1 MNPLARLSSN
11 PRVYR
16 QTLRAYPVVERVD
29 RILRAVTGGRI
40 GVPEIAGLPAAR
52 ITVAGRR
59 SGEPR
64 TVTLYTVPDGDSL
77 LVIGSNWALP
87 HHPTWTVNFM
97 AATTV
102 QVDDGH
108 KQYDADVEVLTGPG
122 QQRAW
127 DWILNQW
134 PNYQIAQDLA
144 RPRTFRIFK
153 LTQRNQ

>member
-16 QTLRAYPVVERVD
+16 QTLRAYPVVERLD
-29 RILRAVTGGRI
+29 RTLRVVTGGRI

-52 ITVAGRR
+52 ITVVGRR
-59 SGEPR
+59 SAKPR

-77 LVIGSNWALP
+77 LVIGSNWARA
-87 HHPTWTVNFM
+87 HHPTWTANFM
-97 AATTV
+97 AAKTV
-102 QVDDGH
+102 QIDDGR
-108 KQYDADVEVLTGPG
+108 KQYDADVEVLTGPD
-122 QQRAW
+122 QQRAR
-127 DWILNQW
+127 DSILDQW

-144 RPRTFRIFK
+144 HPRIFRIFK